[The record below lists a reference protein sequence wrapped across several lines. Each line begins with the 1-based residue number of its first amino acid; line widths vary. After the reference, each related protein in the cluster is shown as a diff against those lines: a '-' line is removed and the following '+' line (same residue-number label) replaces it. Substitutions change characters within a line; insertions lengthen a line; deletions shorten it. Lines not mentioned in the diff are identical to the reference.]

1 MLFHQVGQDRA
12 AGQKNRADR
21 FERWPGAGQIISST
35 AGCHSLF
42 SPEITPNQ
50 TSVKASAPAL
60 ISFNL
65 LRARRSRG
73 LKMGLRCWRTR
84 AATLPRHACRP
95 ANVGSERVLL
105 TLTLFQWFVQVCRSL
120 KTPLKVLLLQHLTAR
135 SVYGSQPHPSYCLWA
150 FIENNNNKKVHIAD
164 RKKL

>member
-35 AGCHSLF
+35 AGCHSIF

-105 TLTLFQWFVQVCRSL
+105 TLTLFQWFVQVCRESENTTQSTATSAPYSTICIRISASPKL
-120 KTPLKVLLLQHLTAR
+120 LPLGF
-135 SVYGSQPHPSYCLWA
+135 Y
-150 FIENNNNKKVHIAD
+150 
-164 RKKL
+164 

>member
-35 AGCHSLF
+35 AGCHSIF

-65 LRARRSRG
+65 LWARRSRG

-105 TLTLFQWFVQVCRSL
+105 TLTLFQWFVQVCRESEN
-120 KTPLKVLLLQHLTAR
+120 TTQSTATSAR